1 MMKIILFALS
11 ILFQTAC
18 LAQTFNGTGGSIP
31 GTSTTQTCFN
41 MAVTG
46 VGVINSGYGLA
57 QVCIN
62 INHPYDEELEI
73 LLSAPDGTTVPLSVQ
88 NGFDGDNYTSTCFSA
103 IATTPIKFGTA
114 PFTGS
119 FLPEGHLGAVNNGQN
134 ANGTWKLCI
143 QDRRTGANAGNLVN
157 WSITFSNT
165 PAPQPPAL
173 PACAQTLPTNSSCAS
188 ATAVCDFNGLC
199 GTTSGSTIQDW
210 PGSGLDACFGLQNN
224 SFIKFVAA
232 SSTASFS
239 VWVPTNTSSSFESGG
254 IQMIFF
260 SGTCGSGAVT
270 SYGCYPHIFP
280 YSAGGRPLI
289 TVVSASGLTPGNTYY
304 LMIDGFNND
313 NCTFTIAANTGV
325 NILDITPANPVICN
339 GSSVSLTASGG
350 NGIFTWSPAA
360 GLNTTSGTTVI
371 ASPALTTTYTATST
385 LGGFC
390 PITKDVIVTVN
401 EPPLA
406 PTASVS
412 AQPTCA
418 VQTGSISITA
428 PLGATLQYSINGT
441 TYQAGTLFT
450 GLTPG
455 TYPVSVKDMA
465 TGCVSAITNLA
476 VNAAPVPAPPATA
489 SVTVQPTCITT
500 TGTISITAPVGA
512 TYEYSIN
519 GTTYQAGTLFTGVA
533 PGTYDIT
540 VRNIASGCVSTAI
553 QVTVNNIPAPPST
566 ATASVT
572 AQPTCIT
579 ATGTISITAPT
590 GTGLEYSI
598 NGTTYQ
604 PGTVFSGLAPGNYTV
619 TVKEISTGCVS
630 AALLLTVNNVPAPP
644 AAPTVSVTVQATC
657 STPTGT
663 IIISAPTGTGFE
675 YNIDGSAYQ
684 ASTTISGVA
693 PGNHSITALN
703 TATGC
708 VSAATQITVNNIPPP
723 PATPIA
729 SVTIQPTCTTPSG
742 TVVITAPIGAT
753 MVYSINGTTY
763 QNGTSFTGIAPGTY
777 NITAQNSATGCI
789 SAAFQVTVNNLP
801 APPAA
806 PAASVT
812 VQPDCIT
819 NTGTIT
825 ITAPTG
831 AALEY
836 SINGTV
842 YQGSTVFTTVTPGNY
857 NITVKDIL
865 TGCISAFTPV
875 TVNPVPVITAAP
887 TVTTAGPG
895 CTGNTA
901 AITVTSPTGSS
912 FQYSIDGTSYQAA
925 NVFTGLTVSS
935 AITFP
940 VTAKNIITG
949 CISPVLQVPFTPNP
963 GIAGKPVLDVQQ
975 PTCTAKEGKATVL
988 SPVGSDIEYSLD
1000 AGPYQASPVFSGLA
1014 AGNYQVI
1021 ARYKG
1026 FNCPS
1031 DPASFTITKLNPSD
1045 CDENIYFPTAF
1056 TPNGDGNND
1065 EFGALGNLNIIS
1077 TYEFKIY
1084 NRYGELV
1091 FQTTN
1096 PFQKWDGKYKGKKA
1110 GNHVYAWHASYTTLR
1125 GISEFQKGTVI
1136 IIR

>member
-1 MMKIILFALS
+1 MKLFLIIFSSLFCTVS
-11 ILFQTAC
+11 
-18 LAQTFNGTGGSIP
+18 LAQTFTGTGGAIP

-41 MAVTG
+41 TAVTG
-46 VGVINSGYGLA
+46 VGAINNTYGLA

-103 IATTPIKFGTA
+103 NATIPIKFGTA

-157 WSITFSNT
+157 WSLTFSNT

-188 ATAVCDFNGLC
+188 AAAVCDFNGLC

-232 SSTASFS
+232 APTASFS

-325 NILDITPANPVICN
+325 NILDITPASAIICN
-339 GSSVSLTASGG
+339 GNSVSLTASGG
-350 NGIFTWSPAA
+350 NGMFTWSPPT

-371 ASPALTTTYTATST
+371 ASPTLTTTYTATST

-390 PITKDVIVTVN
+390 PITKDVLVTVN
-401 EPPLA
+401 QPPAA
-406 PTASVS
+406 PSASVS

-418 VQTGSISITA
+418 VQTGTISITA
-428 PLGATLQYSINGT
+428 PLGANLQYSINGT
-441 TYQAGTLFT
+441 AFQAGTLFT
-450 GLTPG
+450 TLAPG
-455 TYPVSVKDMA
+455 NYPVSVKDMS
-465 TGCVSAITNLA
+465 TGCVSAITSLT
-476 VNAAPVPAPPATA
+476 VNAAPAPAPPATA
-489 SVTVQPTCITT
+489 SVTVQPTCIIT
-500 TGTISITAPVGA
+500 TGTISITAPIGA
-512 TYEYSIN
+512 NYEYSIN
-519 GTTYQAGTLFTGVA
+519 GSTYQPGTLFTGVT
-533 PGTYDIT
+533 PGTYDVT
-540 VRNIASGCVSTAI
+540 VRNISSGCVSTAI
-553 QVTVNNIPAPPST
+553 QVTVNNIPAPPAT

-579 ATGTISITAPT
+579 VTGTITITSPT

-604 PGTVFSGLAPGNYTV
+604 PGTIFTGLAPGNYNV

-644 AAPTVSVTVQATC
+644 VAPTANITVQPTC

-663 IIISAPTGTGFE
+663 ISISAPTGTGLE

-684 ASTTISGVA
+684 ASTTIAGVS
-693 PGNHSITALN
+693 PGNHSITVMN
-703 TATGC
+703 TSTGC
-708 VSAATQITVNNIPPP
+708 VSAATSITVNNIPLPP
-723 PATPIA
+723 STPVA
-729 SVTIQPTCTTPSG
+729 SVTVQPTCTTPTA
-742 TVVITAPIGAT
+742 TVVVTAPLGASL
-753 MVYSINGTTY
+753 VYSINGTTY
-763 QNGTSFTGIAPGTY
+763 QSGTTFTGIIPGAH
-777 NITAQNSATGCI
+777 NITVQNSSTGCI
-789 SAAFQVTVNNLP
+789 SAALQVTVNNLP
-801 APPAA
+801 APPPA
-806 PAASVT
+806 PSASVT
-812 VQPDCIT
+812 VQPTCST
-819 NTGTIT
+819 PTGTIT
-825 ITAPTG
+825 ISTPTG

-842 YQGSTVFTTVTPGNY
+842 YQPGTLFSSVAPGNY
-857 NITVKDIL
+857 NITVKDL
-865 TGCISAFTPV
+865 STGCISASTPV
-875 TVNPVPVITAAP
+875 TINPVPVISNPP
-887 TVTTAGPG
+887 TVTTSGPG

-901 AITVTSPTGSS
+901 SITVTAPAGAAY
-912 FQYSIDGTSYQAA
+912 QYSIDGTNYQAS
-925 NVFTGLTVSS
+925 NIFPGLSISTPT
-935 AITFP
+935 IFP
-940 VTAKNIITG
+940 VSVKDINTG
-949 CISPVLQVPFTPNP
+949 CVSPVLQVPFSPNP
-963 GIAGKPVLDVQQ
+963 GITGKPGLQVIQ
-975 PTCTAKEGKATVL
+975 PTCTVADGMATVIT
-988 SPVGSDIEYSLD
+988 PVGINIEYSLN
-1000 AGPYQASPVFSGLA
+1000 AGVYQSSPVFTGLT
-1014 AGNYQVI
+1014 AGNYQVV

-1031 DPASFTITKLNPSD
+1031 EPASFTITKPD
-1045 CDENIYFPTAF
+1045 QATCDENIYFPSAF
-1056 TPNGDGNND
+1056 SPNGDGNND

-1077 TYEFKIY
+1077 TFELKIY

-1091 FQTTN
+1091 FQTTS

-1110 GNHVYAWHASYTTLR
+1110 GNHVFAWHATYSTVR
-1125 GISEFQKGTVI
+1125 GITDFQKGTLI
-1136 IIR
+1136 IVR